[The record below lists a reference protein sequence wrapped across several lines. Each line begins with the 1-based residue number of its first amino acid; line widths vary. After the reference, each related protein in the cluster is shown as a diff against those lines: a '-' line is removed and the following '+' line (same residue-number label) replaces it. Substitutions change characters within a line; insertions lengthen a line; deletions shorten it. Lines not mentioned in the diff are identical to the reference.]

1 MREVPFTIVNLL
13 NGLDYFI
20 LGFSHTADGI
30 HLTFNSAQ
38 SAAMVFRVLN
48 RGLSRDDCV
57 VIIIIHADGAHV
69 ALRSHY
75 EFNDDLISIVY

>member
-1 MREVPFTIVNLL
+1 LL

-20 LGFSHTADGI
+20 LGFFNTTNGI

-38 SAAMVFRVLN
+38 SAATVFRVLN

-57 VIIIIHADGAHV
+57 VIIIIHAGPTS
-69 ALRSHY
+69 R
-75 EFNDDLISIVY
+75 